1 MSFALVISMAIYV
14 IVDLEYPV
22 SASFESRPPIRR
34 CSMFE
39 TACDREEQGDSMSRY
54 QLAQLN
60 VATLK
65 APLDSPQLQDF
76 VGNLDRINALA
87 EQSPGFVW
95 RLKGDGN
102 DATSLRPLGDNVL
115 VNMSVWR
122 DVDALRD
129 YVYKTAHVEIMRR
142 KREWFDRPT
151 GSPFALWWVPE
162 GHEPTVAEA
171 VARLQHLRKHGPS
184 AEAFTFGE
192 AFDAPDAK
200 DAGAPFSFE
209 DSCPA

>member
-1 MSFALVISMAIYV
+1 M
-14 IVDLEYPV
+14 
-22 SASFESRPPIRR
+22 
-34 CSMFE
+34 
-39 TACDREEQGDSMSRY
+39 TAY
-54 QLAQLN
+54 HLAQLN
-60 VATLK
+60 VGIIK
-65 APLDSPQLQDF
+65 APLESAVMKDF
-76 VGNLDRINALA
+76 VDNLDRINALA

-122 DVDALRD
+122 DVDALRE
-129 YVYKTAHVEIMRR
+129 YVYKSVHVEIMRR
-142 KREWFDRPT
+142 KREWFVRPS

-171 VARLQHLRKHGPS
+171 VARLQHLHKHGPS
-184 AEAFTFGE
+184 ARAFTFGE
-192 AFDAPDAK
+192 AFAAPDAQN
-200 DAGAPFSFE
+200 AGTPVSFK

>member
-1 MSFALVISMAIYV
+1 MSK
-14 IVDLEYPV
+14 
-22 SASFESRPPIRR
+22 
-34 CSMFE
+34 
-39 TACDREEQGDSMSRY
+39 Y
-54 QLAQLN
+54 QLAELN
-60 VATLK
+60 VATLRS
-65 APLDSPQLQDF
+65 PLDSPELKDF
-76 VGNLDRINALA
+76 VDNLDRINAHA
-87 EQSPGFVW
+87 EGSPGFVW

-122 DVDALRD
+122 DVDALRE
-129 YVYKTAHVEIMRR
+129 YVYKSGHIEIMRR
-142 KREWFDRPT
+142 KREWFERPT

-171 VARLQHLRKHGPS
+171 VARLQHLHKHGPS

-192 AFDAPDAK
+192 AFAAPDAN
-200 DAGAPFSFE
+200 DAGTAFSFK